1 MRGVMRINRRA
12 LALLLLLL
20 PLPAL
25 SAQAGGGFPYA
36 LDPIKDA
43 AWVAGD
49 LGLIGAGIYLDGIK
63 PSAGAAAPDKSK
75 IPFFDAL
82 YTTAH
87 NAALGT
93 AADVLVI
100 AFAAAP
106 AVTLPGLSGREML
119 TVGTMYG
126 ETLGLAYGL
135 DEAIK
140 SLVLRDRPYAY
151 SSPPPSDL
159 GSLDIGSSFP
169 SRHSTLAFASA
180 VFAGSVFDELH
191 PGSPY
196 RAAVW
201 AGGLAVATFV
211 ASIRVASGDHFISD
225 VAAGAA
231 LGTLMGFGV
240 PYLHRAASGAGETR
254 AKGLSLS
261 PAGTGLIVSYR
272 LAP

>member
-1 MRGVMRINRRA
+1 MNKIA
-12 LALLLLLL
+12 LVSLIALLIA
-20 PLPAL
+20 PAL
-25 SAQAGGGFPYA
+25 HAQSGESFPYA
-36 LDPIKDA
+36 LDPAKDT
-43 AWVAGD
+43 AWIAGG
-49 LGLIGAGIYLDGIK
+49 LGIFSASLYLDGVK
-63 PSAGAAAPDKSK
+63 PSAGLSVPDASK
-75 IPFFDAL
+75 IPFFDGL
-82 YTTAH
+82 YTTSH

-106 AVTLPGLSGREML
+106 SVALPGLSAREML

-140 SLVLRDRPYAY
+140 SLVFRDRPYAY

-159 GSLDIGSSFP
+159 GSPDIGSSFP
-169 SRHSTLAFASA
+169 SRHATLAFASA

-191 PGSPY
+191 PDSPY

-201 AGGLAVATFV
+201 AGGLGVATLIS
-211 ASIRVASGDHFISD
+211 AMRVASGDHFVSD

-231 LGTLMGFGV
+231 LGALIGFGV
-240 PYLHRAASGAGETR
+240 PYLHRVASEAGASG

-261 PAGTGLIVSYR
+261 PAPMGLVASYR
-272 LAP
+272 FAP

>member
-1 MRGVMRINRRA
+1 MRTNMIA
-12 LALLLLLL
+12 LVPLIALLLA
-20 PLPAL
+20 PAIH
-25 SAQAGGGFPYA
+25 AQSGESFPYA
-36 LDPIKDA
+36 LDPVKDT
-43 AWVAGD
+43 AWIAGG
-49 LGLIGAGIYLDGIK
+49 LGIFGASLYLDGVK
-63 PSAGAAAPDKSK
+63 GPANPAVPDKAK

-82 YTTAH
+82 YTTSH

-106 AVTLPGLSGREML
+106 AVALPGLNTEEML

-140 SLVLRDRPYAY
+140 SLVFRDRPYAY

-169 SRHSTLAFASA
+169 SRHATLAFASA

-191 PGSPY
+191 PDSPY

-201 AGGLAVATFV
+201 AGVLGVATLI
-211 ASIRVASGDHFISD
+211 ASLRVVSGDHFVSD

-231 LGTLMGFGV
+231 LGALIGFGV
-240 PYLHRAASGAGETR
+240 PYLHKVGAGSGASGAR
-254 AKGLSLS
+254 GLSLS
-261 PAGTGLIVSYR
+261 PAPAGLIVNYR
-272 LAP
+272 FAP

>member
-1 MRGVMRINRRA
+1 MRINRMA
-12 LALLLLLL
+12 LAPLLALLLA
-20 PLPAL
+20 PAL

-36 LDPIKDA
+36 LDPVKDSA
-43 AWVAGD
+43 LIAGD
-49 LGLIGAGIYLDGIK
+49 LGLIGAGIYLDGVK
-63 PSAGAAAPDKSK
+63 PSDGAAAPDKSK

-82 YTTAH
+82 YTTSH
-87 NAALGT
+87 NAGLGT

-169 SRHSTLAFASA
+169 SRHATLAFASA

-191 PGSPY
+191 PDSPY

-201 AGGLAVATFV
+201 AGGLAVATFI
-211 ASIRVASGDHFISD
+211 ASIRVASGDHFVSD

-231 LGTLMGFGV
+231 LGALIGFGV
-240 PYLHRAASGAGETR
+240 PYLHRVGAQAGGAG

-261 PAGTGLIVSYR
+261 PSGVGLTVNYR
-272 LAP
+272 FEP